1 MNPPGMKTLFEGK
14 QYSSVEIPAPLLGL
28 SGPGNYGVWLT
39 VTDSAGKDAVWLRQG
54 GSGNSNQFGY
64 FLTTDGKTWSKKTE
78 PATFPPPADAPQVV
92 QTTSDQCVD
101 SGARFTGIQG
111 DIQVSSECNG
121 DYARGI
127 WHMAKREITLYGGD
141 HIKTGEDSSGYL
153 GFQDMS
159 TFILK
164 AETEI
169 VLLVPENKDSK
180 VKLVLGNIWTN
191 VKKMVKD
198 GSMEIDMEQAVLGT
212 KGTTFVCSSDGKTST
227 MQIIEGTVEVTG
239 KADGKKILVTGG
251 QQVTATRAGLGTPV
265 AFDAPAAQ
273 ADWDTVKTKAV
284 SGTPVPSAA
293 TTKKSGLDSLLVTAA
308 IGAAAFWIS
317 IRRE

>member
-1 MNPPGMKTLFEGK
+1 MKTLYEGK
-14 QYSSVEIPAPLLGL
+14 QYGTVEIPASQLGL

-39 VTDSAGKDAVWLRQG
+39 VTDSAGKDAVWQRQG
-54 GSGNSNQFGY
+54 GSGNTNEFGY

-78 PATFPPPADAPQVV
+78 PATFPPPVDAPQAV

-127 WHMAKREITLYGGD
+127 WHLAKREITLYGGD
-141 HIKTGEDSSGYL
+141 HIRTGEDTTGYL

-180 VKLVLGNIWTN
+180 LKLVVGNIWTN
-191 VKKMVKD
+191 VKRMVKD

-227 MQIIEGTVEVTG
+227 MQIIEGTVEITG
-239 KADGKKILVTGG
+239 KADGKKIMVSGG
-251 QQVTATRAGLGTPV
+251 QQVTATGTGLGTPV
-265 AFDAPAAQ
+265 AFDATAAQ
-273 ADWDTVKTKAV
+273 ADWDGVKAKAL
-284 SGTPVPSAA
+284 SGTPAPAPA
-293 TTKKSGLDSLLVTAA
+293 TTKKSALESLPVLAA
-308 IGAAAFWIS
+308 LGIVAAGIAS
-317 IRRE
+317 KRE